1 MLTVQHQNLIYLI
14 IFLKINLQFM
24 LKQEIDCVIYKIID
38 QL

>member
-24 LKQEIDCVIYKIID
+24 LKQEI
-38 QL
+38 